1 MATTT
6 YLANPIVKI
15 GAATPGTDITDQ
27 CKSAVLTQFVEALES
42 TAFGVNGR
50 SYVAGLQNHQCVLT
64 FLMSYAT
71 SETYALLQPLVGTQ
85 LYVSVKP
92 ATGNE
97 SATNPMFELSETYL
111 ESLDIVSANLGELS
125 EVQITLQG
133 GALAIDVTPP
143 GP

>member
-6 YLANPIVKI
+6 YLANPVVSI
-15 GAATPGTDITDQ
+15 GASTPGTDITDQ

-42 TAFGVNGR
+42 TAFGSSGR

-85 LYVSVKP
+85 LFVSVKP
-92 ATGNE
+92 TSGND
-97 SATNPMFELSETYL
+97 SATNPKFELSGTYL
-111 ESLDIVSANLGELS
+111 ESLDVISANLGELS

-133 GALAIDVTPP
+133 GALTIDTTNP
-143 GP
+143 